1 MATDFNFD
9 RVLQNFN
16 RLKKTMPVK
25 VANATKNYFIK
36 SFTDQS
42 FDGQA
47 WQEVQRRIS
56 GTNANKYAKPA
67 SKTRAILIQS
77 GKLRRAVSTSLRLAT
92 FDKIEFLID
101 GGTIPYAKVHNDGGV
116 IDRTESFRASFF
128 KTKVTQ
134 YIGLKQSKKSGKFYM
149 AKKVKTI
156 ELRGEDI
163 SVKAH
168 RITMPKRRFIGDT
181 KELRKKQFDII
192 VKEIDNIWK

>member
-1 MATDFNFD
+1 MATDFNFE

-25 VANATKNYFIK
+25 VANATKNYFVK
-36 SFTDQS
+36 SFTEQA
-42 FDGQA
+42 FDGKA

-56 GTNANKYAKPA
+56 GINANKYAKPA

-101 GGTIPYAKVHNDGGV
+101 GGTIPYAKVHNDG
-116 IDRTESFRASFF
+116 ERA
-128 KTKVTQ
+128 
-134 YIGLKQSKKSGKFYM
+134 G
-149 AKKVKTI
+149 
-156 ELRGEDI
+156 RG
-163 SVKAH
+163 AGFQ
-168 RITMPKRRFIGDT
+168 MPKRRFIGDT
-181 KELRKKQFDII
+181 KELRKKQVDII

>member
-1 MATDFNFD
+1 MATDFNFE

-25 VANATKNYFIK
+25 VANATKNYFVK
-36 SFTDQS
+36 SFTEQA
-42 FDGQA
+42 FDGKA

-101 GGTIPYAKVHNDGGV
+101 SGTIPYAKVHNDGNEGTV
-116 IDRTESFRASFF
+116 Y
-128 KTKVTQ
+128 KVGFHTRKNQ
-134 YIGLKQSKKSGKFYM
+134 LKISGK
-149 AKKVKTI
+149 
-156 ELRGEDI
+156 
-163 SVKAH
+163 SVKK
-168 RITMPKRRFIGDT
+168 RINKTTEVKEHYKRGGIPKRQFIGDT
-181 KELRKKQFDII
+181 KELRKKQVDII